1 MEQDFSSRF
10 GGKFPRATQHVKSS
24 SCFST
29 QNVPNRMFHFFKANF
44 DTSLRLSWLFFGECN
59 RLVQMVNEILGW
71 NLPCLPLIC
80 LNCEL
85 TCLPMY
91 NDKQP
96 WNTVQAVKN
105 KTNLMCVARKQSSCK
120 VGCSGLVTVIFTKR
134 CNKPCWS
141 NLLGKIS
148 DGGFCLK
155 KLSYFGKGSITI
167 ALLMAPKFYS

>member
-1 MEQDFSSRF
+1 
-10 GGKFPRATQHVKSS
+10 
-24 SCFST
+24 
-29 QNVPNRMFHFFKANF
+29 MFHFLKAIF
-44 DTSLRLSWLFFGECN
+44 DTSLRLSCLFFGKCN
-59 RLVQMVNEILGW
+59 RLVQMVKVCYSGMKFTCLKF
-71 NLPCLPLIC
+71 CLPLIC

-91 NDKQP
+91 NGKQP

-120 VGCSGLVTVIFTKR
+120 VGCSGLVAVIFTKR

-148 DGGFCLK
+148 GGGFCLK